1 MLRWGSVLEWPRTHE
16 ATWGSYSSRRGVG
29 TAAIDT
35 HLENE
40 SAATDCREARRE
52 SAGKSRLDGEGGVF
66 LSSPFCFGI
75 RFPRRV
81 RADGGRGCA
90 PGLEGKEIRGG
101 RVDCAEGRKGNVR
114 GEITIGP
121 N

>member
-40 SAATDCREARRE
+40 RAATDCREARRE
-52 SAGKSRLDGEGGVF
+52 SAG
-66 LSSPFCFGI
+66 
-75 RFPRRV
+75 
-81 RADGGRGCA
+81 
-90 PGLEGKEIRGG
+90 
-101 RVDCAEGRKGNVR
+101 
-114 GEITIGP
+114 
-121 N
+121 